1 MNYLRTATA
10 LVAVIAAARA
20 GGWAAD
26 RLGQPRVL
34 GELAAGLLL
43 GNLSLMRFVGLEFLK
58 TDPFVDGVSRIAV
71 IVLMFHA
78 SLESTVGEMRKL
90 LTKSKPEL
98 VDMVRRWPQDGE
110 KPTFQ
115 SMHELF
121 DDVSN
126 FLEAAKTNL
135 ATADARLLCAMAAFV
150 EDEEPHLIAA
160 E

>member
-1 MNYLRTATA
+1 MPRARPSTIAPPMNYLRTATA

-90 LTKSKPEL
+90 GVAALAVAVCGVAGSL
-98 VDMVRRWPQDGE
+98 VATWMVARW
-110 KPTFQ
+110 
-115 SMHELF
+115 L
-121 DDVSN
+121 
-126 FLEAAKTNL
+126 L
-135 ATADARLLCAMAAFV
+135 ASSAPFTQAFV
-150 EDEEPHLIAA
+150 A
-160 E
+160 